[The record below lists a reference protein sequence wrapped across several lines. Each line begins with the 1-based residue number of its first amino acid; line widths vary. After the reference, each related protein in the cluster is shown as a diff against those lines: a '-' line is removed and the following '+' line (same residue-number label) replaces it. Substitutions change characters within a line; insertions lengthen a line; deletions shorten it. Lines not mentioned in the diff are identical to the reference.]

1 MSDRTLADLAREY
14 EETAKTLERQIEQVD
29 EQLKKHPFSSKVYEL
44 ERKRAI
50 LEDMHLDVKLNAT
63 TLKTYY
69 DK

>member
-1 MSDRTLADLAREY
+1 MSERTLADLAREY
-14 EETAKTLERQIEQVD
+14 EETAKTLELQIERID
-29 EQLKKHPFSSKVYEL
+29 EQLKKHPFSAKNYEL

-50 LEDMHLDVKLNAT
+50 LEDMHLVVKLNAT

>member
-14 EETAKTLERQIEQVD
+14 EETAKTLELQLEQID
-29 EQLKKHPFSSKVYEL
+29 EQLKKHPFGAKNFEL

-50 LEDMHLDVKLNAT
+50 LEDMHLEVKLNAT